1 MTTEKDISVSL
12 KEPDSL
18 KISVSNTSLQ
28 VSLKETASGGFGTS
42 NYEKLKNKPSINS
55 VELIGNKTSDDLKL
69 QGKMKPITAHDI
81 DVLIYGGR

>member
-1 MTTEKDISVSL
+1 MTAGKDISVSL

-69 QGKMKPITAHDI
+69 QGKIESITAHDI
-81 DVLIYGGR
+81 DVLMYGGE